1 MDLDTIQIFLSA
13 ALTHQVT
20 QFTFA
25 FSIAAWIHSGRMK
38 KEIASQ
44 VIGIKNSIDGVTMAL
59 KDEILNQSSRI
70 GYIEKRVENLEK
82 GDKK

>member
-1 MDLDTIQIFLSA
+1 MDLDTIQTFLGA

-25 FSIAAWIHSGRMK
+25 FSIAAFIHSGRMK

-44 VIGIKNSIDGVTMAL
+44 VSGITASIDGVTKAL
-59 KDEILNQSSRI
+59 KDEILNQNSRI
-70 GYIEKRVENLEK
+70 GSIEKRVEILEK